1 MEDPVK
7 PKFLPL
13 IPFFFKIKRLGVWLY
28 EHHSL
33 DVAYFISSVSMTG
46 RKARFHT
53 LEAVIDDD
61 DKHYRHTSTNNN
73 ADFAKAVERAFR

>member
-1 MEDPVK
+1 M
-7 PKFLPL
+7 FMQLM
-13 IPFFFKIKRLGVWLY
+13 
-28 EHHSL
+28 SL
-33 DVAYFISSVSMTG
+33 KNVPPTDLLSSASMTT

-61 DKHYRHTSTNNN
+61 DKHYRHTPTNNN